1 MGKSITLTIRNHTG
15 RSKGDFIIMP
25 HGLMSPATRNP
36 SIWGKVN
43 ASLVPKE
50 ILCSDQFKFSKEST
64 DGKAP
69 EYLSAFFKFQQS
81 DFKTFAEYAGMNLAF
96 CFGEKTSYNCPS
108 RLDIDEPSI
117 QQALSEIS
125 HNDTIGSTV
134 FSMLGDNERL
144 FSLALIYGKEA
155 DLHDVNDYTSIID
168 NFFYY
173 KMRNSIDEIK
183 GDQEQIKRDFLKQYL
198 FRDAFGDVDFSLRN
212 SGIIYNDETK
222 QANIAG
228 HFDFG
233 EMFGVLYASKL
244 TKPELTDI
252 NVLPEYMRNNPKF
265 VEPIENG
272 NKLKLEKYN
281 MSPYDLGLNFHTY
294 GNDSINNIKYISK
307 EYPDVLLEFLTKLRN
322 FRKSNYLEMIIK
334 ESSGDEI
341 RQLLTPQE
349 QRYVIEYLN
358 GKLDGYEKTLVEELQ
373 NSPRKIFVKKHEKEI
388 LGEDEKE
395 QENS

>member
-1 MGKSITLTIRNHTG
+1 
-15 RSKGDFIIMP
+15 
-25 HGLMSPATRNP
+25 
-36 SIWGKVN
+36 
-43 ASLVPKE
+43 
-50 ILCSDQFKFSKEST
+50 
-64 DGKAP
+64 
-69 EYLSAFFKFQQS
+69 
-81 DFKTFAEYAGMNLAF
+81 
-96 CFGEKTSYNCPS
+96 
-108 RLDIDEPSI
+108 LDIDEPSI

-222 QANIAG
+222 QATIAG

-322 FRKSNYLEMIIK
+322 FRKSNYLELIIK